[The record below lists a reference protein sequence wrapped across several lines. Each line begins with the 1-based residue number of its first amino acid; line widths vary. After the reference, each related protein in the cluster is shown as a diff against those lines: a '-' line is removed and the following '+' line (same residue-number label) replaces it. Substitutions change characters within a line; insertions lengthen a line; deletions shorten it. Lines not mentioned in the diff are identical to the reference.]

1 MDPVVTNALCTV
13 VGAVIGYAA
22 NWWQNNRKNVIAKVA
37 TEVGDLVDDL
47 EELTGVDLPDSLEDQ
62 IDEVVEDVVSE
73 LEDTISDAAEDVQE
87 ALREGE
93 SLSDAL
99 HASLSDEIAALKGR
113 IDELDSLT
121 VDDLK
126 IALKTLD
133 LSARGNK
140 GELLERL
147 TTALEALE

>member
-1 MDPVVTNALCTV
+1 M
-13 VGAVIGYAA
+13 
-22 NWWQNNRKNVIAKVA
+22 
-37 TEVGDLVDDL
+37 
-47 EELTGVDLPDSLEDQ
+47 
-62 IDEVVEDVVSE
+62 VSE

-99 HASLSDEIAALKGR
+99 HASLSDEIAALKSR

-133 LSARGNK
+133 LSASGNK